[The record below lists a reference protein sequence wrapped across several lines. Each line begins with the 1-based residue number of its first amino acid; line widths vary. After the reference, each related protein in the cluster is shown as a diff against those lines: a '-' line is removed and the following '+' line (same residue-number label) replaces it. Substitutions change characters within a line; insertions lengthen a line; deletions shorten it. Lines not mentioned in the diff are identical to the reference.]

1 MKQLPSAK
9 QIILKGSVVFLLL
22 AGVVGPAGCHS
33 SSSNEPKESPIVLM
47 LRKIWPDPQK
57 QQQKIW
63 ESLSSPDA
71 DIRREGVYLL
81 REKPANT
88 WEKTPQIL
96 NIMCQGDPDG
106 QVRAVALKVLAELD
120 TKDTYL
126 PVALKAAAKD
136 QEVSVRRESVS
147 IMSRRSDD
155 ASMERLLEMLNQDED
170 REVRS
175 RAAAALANYND
186 RRSMRGLIRALTDE
200 QFSVSYRARES
211 LEKLTGANYGYDQQA
226 WLTWLS
232 SKDGEDSKDND
243 KTVN

>member
-1 MKQLPSAK
+1 MKMKQFQSVK
-9 QIILKGSVVFLLL
+9 QIVLKWLVVFLLP
-22 AGVVGPAGCHS
+22 AGVVGLAGCHNS
-33 SSSNEPKESPIVLM
+33 ASNEPKESPVVLM

-71 DIRREGVYLL
+71 DVRREGVYLL
-81 REKPANT
+81 REKPANG
-88 WEKTPQIL
+88 WDKTPQIL

-120 TKDTYL
+120 SKDTYL

-136 QEVSVRRESVS
+136 QMAPVRRESVS

-155 ASMERLLEMLNQDED
+155 ASMERLLDMLNHDED

-175 RAAAALANYND
+175 GAAAALANYND

-200 QFSVSYRARES
+200 QFGVSYRARES
-211 LEKLTGANYGYDQQA
+211 LEKLTGVNYGYDQQA

-232 SKDGEDSKDND
+232 SKDND
-243 KTVN
+243 KAAN